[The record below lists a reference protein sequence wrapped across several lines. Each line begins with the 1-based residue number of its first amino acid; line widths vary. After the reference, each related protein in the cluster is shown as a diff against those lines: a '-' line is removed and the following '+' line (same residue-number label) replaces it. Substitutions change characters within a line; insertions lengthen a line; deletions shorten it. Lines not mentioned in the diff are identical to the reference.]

1 MAHWTRN
8 AEVREVRNRL
18 MPLSTLDPKQTFPH
32 MRRTVLLFGIASIC
46 LTGCMKTVSYYTSD
60 DPSIAVEQDTCHGY
74 MAKLRPLKDDAQIS
88 SSLTVW
94 FWNYREKHD
103 VNVALS
109 LRPSPGT
116 EFRLIDRSMR
126 ITLPSGEQ
134 RSAAFNRR
142 IREWNVILDGA
153 PVRFVTGPSTM
164 WSVRPMADTP
174 GTYVTAHPGISLGG
188 KFEFQTAVP
197 KNLTVHTPAFAV
209 NGVIYPTRAVPIH
222 LETIT
227 KWDGCEA

>member
-1 MAHWTRN
+1 
-8 AEVREVRNRL
+8 
-18 MPLSTLDPKQTFPH
+18 

-46 LTGCMKTVSYYTSD
+46 LTGCMRSVSYYTSD
-60 DPSIAVEQDTCHGY
+60 DPSIAVGQDTCHGY
-74 MAKLRPLKDDAQIS
+74 MAKLQPLKDDAQIS

-94 FWNYREKHD
+94 NSLEKHD
-103 VNVALS
+103 VDVVLY

-134 RSAAFNRR
+134 RSAVFKRLSHGLD
-142 IREWNVILDGA
+142 VILEGA
-153 PVRFVTGPSTM
+153 PVRFVTDPAGL
-164 WSVRPMADTP
+164 WSVRPLADTP
-174 GTYVTAHPGISLGG
+174 GAYVTDFPGISLSG

-197 KNLTVHTPAFAV
+197 KNLTVYTPAFAV

-227 KWDGCEA
+227 KLDVCAA

>member
-1 MAHWTRN
+1 M
-8 AEVREVRNRL
+8 
-18 MPLSTLDPKQTFPH
+18 STFDPQRTFPQ
-32 MRRTVLLFGIASIC
+32 MRRTVLLFGMASIC

-60 DPSIAVEQDTCHGY
+60 EPSIAVEEDTCHGY

-88 SSLTVW
+88 SYLNVRNGPGKHALTVGL
-94 FWNYREKHD
+94 Y
-103 VNVALS
+103 

-116 EFRLIDRSMR
+116 EFRLIDRGMR

-134 RSAAFNRR
+134 RSAVFDRLSQGLH
-142 IREWNVILDGA
+142 VILEGA
-153 PVRFVTGPSTM
+153 LVRFVTGPAGM
-164 WSVRPMADTP
+164 WSVRPTADTP
-174 GTYVTAHPGISLGG
+174 GAYVTDFPGISLGG
-188 KFEFQTAVP
+188 RFEFQTAVP

-209 NGVIYPTRAVPIH
+209 NGVTYPTRAVPIH